1 MSDSTVTR
9 VEDADGMGVSATPAF
24 TPFGEVAA
32 GFCGDVCAIPSG
44 SLSAG
49 IASAVV
55 SGLSDAR

>member
-9 VEDADGMGVSATPAF
+9 VEDADGMDVSATPAF

-49 IASAVV
+49 IA
-55 SGLSDAR
+55 